1 MKHLFIAVNAEDKGD
16 NDGCNDCGDRSCGDS
31 SHDSSGP
38 DYDKD

>member
-1 MKHLFIAVNAEDKGD
+1 MKHLFIVVHADD
-16 NDGCNDCGDRSCGDS
+16 NDGCTDCGDGSCGDS